1 MALSKLK
8 TRVFGEPVT
17 GQSLRNSYLVHR
29 WPTFKK
35 NSCFQCP
42 KKNKNSFMYI
52 LLLYVFDSFWHLK
65 ITQDLTVI
73 CLVEWDF
80 FCNLICLV
88 TMSAEKAL
96 CFSTRGFFGFL
107 VESRDICP
115 TRQIDSKVDVDG
127 RNNLLQMHPGK
138 MEGLLLFSSNQ
149 STFEGAPAA

>member
-1 MALSKLK
+1 M
-8 TRVFGEPVT
+8 
-17 GQSLRNSYLVHR
+17 
-29 WPTFKK
+29 
-35 NSCFQCP
+35 
-42 KKNKNSFMYI
+42 
-52 LLLYVFDSFWHLK
+52 YVFDSFWHLK

-127 RNNLLQMHPGK
+127 RNNLPQMHPGK
-138 MEGLLLFSSNQ
+138 MAEASLPSLLFKSKHFWRGPSRVAHSKHFWKCKQSNWLP
-149 STFEGAPAA
+149 SFPAYLLTWCGLQWALKSP